1 GASFCIQMGSGFGS
15 FIASMLLKGFGFNAA
30 VKTQTASSLSG
41 ISFTFV
47 WVPVIIY
54 AISLILMIVYRK
66 WENHEPVV
74 KADLAERHAQDAKAA
89 TAN

>member
-1 GASFCIQMGSGFGS
+1 MGSGFGS
-15 FIASMLLKGFGFNAA
+15 FIASMILSAFGFNAA
-30 VKTQTASSLSG
+30 HATQSAGSLSG

-74 KADLAERHAQDAKAA
+74 KADLAERNAKAEA
-89 TAN
+89 AAANN